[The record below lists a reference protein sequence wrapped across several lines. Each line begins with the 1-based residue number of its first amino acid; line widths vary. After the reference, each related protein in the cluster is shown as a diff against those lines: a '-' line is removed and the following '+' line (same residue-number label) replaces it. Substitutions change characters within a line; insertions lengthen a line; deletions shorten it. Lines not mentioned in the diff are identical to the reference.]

1 MPYSF
6 EFGHNGHAVLSRLL
20 AQNAQWASDVDL
32 AESGF
37 FQQSAQGQAPKVLW
51 IGCAD
56 SRVPESVVLAAKP
69 GDIFVH
75 RNVANQVHLHDDN
88 VLSVIQYAVDAV
100 GVEHIIIAGHTNCGG
115 AAACHAAAQSN
126 AASPAPST
134 PLGRWL
140 EPLTTLAAKSLSEGE
155 TPQDAMLQLV
165 EENIKAQVLN
175 VAQTETLQ
183 NIWKK
188 GKQVHVHGWLYHLE
202 NGRVKDLGISVGKEN
217 VR

>member
-134 PLGRWL
+134 PLGRW
-140 EPLTTLAAKSLSEGE
+140 TRCYNWSRRT
-155 TPQDAMLQLV
+155 
-165 EENIKAQVLN
+165 
-175 VAQTETLQ
+175 
-183 NIWKK
+183 
-188 GKQVHVHGWLYHLE
+188 
-202 NGRVKDLGISVGKEN
+202 
-217 VR
+217 